1 MILKQNGGENMRA
14 TDNYQVKSEQSSSTK
29 DNQAFQNALNEAE
42 QALAGDPL
50 QEAVQQKKNE
60 QG

>member
-1 MILKQNGGENMRA
+1 MSAYNNDKNQDL
-14 TDNYQVKSEQSSSTK
+14 QSMTAK
-29 DNQAFQNALNEAE
+29 NNQALQSALDDAE

-60 QG
+60 QQFK